1 MDRGEWALLV
11 TLTALWSGSFL
22 FAKVALAEVGPLTV
36 VLARVGI
43 AAAALIALMA
53 ITGERLPAS
62 RAAWRAFVVMGVLN
76 TVLPQALIAWGMLH
90 VDSGLASILNAT
102 TPLFTVLLAHA
113 VGRERATPARV
124 AGVMLGLVGVAVLL
138 GPSALRG
145 VHASVLGQLG
155 VLGAA
160 LSYACAG
167 LYGRRLLTR
176 SPVGASAG
184 MLAAATVI
192 LLPVACVLERPWR
205 ASPGM
210 STLGALLALALV
222 STAAGYVVYFT
233 ILRTAGPTNLLL
245 VTLLMPIG
253 AVALGAA
260 VLGERLSAAVFGGTA
275 LIASGLAVIDGRP
288 LERLRSVRFFGHS
301 RAARRVGPSRRGARL
316 CPK

>member
-43 AAAALIALMA
+43 AAAALIVLMA
-53 ITGERLPAS
+53 IAGERLSAAL
-62 RAAWRAFVVMGVLN
+62 AAWRAFAVMGVLN
-76 TVLPQALIAWGMLH
+76 NVLPQALIAWGMLH

-124 AGVMLGLVGVAVLL
+124 VGVVLGLAGVAVLL
-138 GPSALRG
+138 GPTALRG
-145 VHASVLGQLG
+145 GRTSVIGQLC

-167 LYGRRLLTR
+167 LYGRRLLTQ

-192 LLPVACVLERPWR
+192 LLPVACMLERPWR
-205 ASPGM
+205 ASPSM
-210 STLGALLALALV
+210 ATLGALVALALV
-222 STAAGYVVYFT
+222 STAAGYVVYFM

-260 VLGERLSAAVFGGTA
+260 VLGERLSAAAFGGAT

-288 LERLRSVRFFGHS
+288 LGRLRSVRFFGHS
-301 RAARRVGPSRRGARL
+301 QPTRAVRRSR
-316 CPK
+316 

>member
-1 MDRGEWALLV
+1 MDRGEWARLV
-11 TLTALWSGSFL
+11 ALTVLWSGSFL

-43 AAAALIALMA
+43 AAVALMA
-53 ITGERLPAS
+53 LMALTGERLVAS
-62 RAAWRAFVVMGVLN
+62 RAAWRAFAVMGILN
-76 TVLPQALIAWGMLH
+76 NVLPQALIAWGMRH

-124 AGVMLGLVGVAVLL
+124 VGVMLGLGGVAVLL
-138 GPSALRG
+138 GPTAFRG
-145 VHASVLGQLG
+145 VQASVLGQLG

-160 LSYACAG
+160 VSYACAG
-167 LYGRRLLTR
+167 LYGRRLLML
-176 SPVGASAG
+176 SPVSASAG
-184 MLAAATVI
+184 MLAAAAI
-192 LLPVACVLERPWR
+192 IMLPVAGVLERPWR
-205 ASPGM
+205 TAPGIA
-210 STLGALLALALV
+210 TLGALLALALV
-222 STAAGYVVYFT
+222 STAAAYVVYFT

-245 VTLLMPIG
+245 VTLLMPVG

-260 VLGERLSAAVFGGTA
+260 VLGERLSAAAFGGTA

-301 RAARRVGPSRRGARL
+301 QPARPVRRSR
-316 CPK
+316 